1 MPRPTKCRR
10 VCYFPEILEFSPTGA
25 VSGEPIVLTVDELET
40 IRLIDKENLS
50 QEECGAQ
57 LGVGRTTAQK
67 IYETARK
74 KIADAL
80 VLGFALKFEGGEFQL
95 CSGSTD
101 FCYKKNCIKR
111 QIQKEFKTEKGAN
124 IMRIA
129 VTYYPLNVYFFGF
142 EFDNNR
148 LVNIYRVYTKISE
161 NHVFSWGLPRA
172 AKKFGDT

>member
-1 MPRPTKCRR
+1 MSRPTKCRR

-25 VSGEPIVLTVDELET
+25 VSGEPIVLTIDELET

-57 LGVGRTTAQK
+57 LGIGRTTAQK

-80 VLGFALKFEGGEFQL
+80 VLGFALKIEGGEVQL

-101 FCYKKNCIKR
+101 FCYKKDCIKR

-129 VTYYPLNVYFFGF
+129 VTY
-142 EFDNNR
+142 
-148 LVNIYRVYTKISE
+148 
-161 NHVFSWGLPRA
+161 
-172 AKKFGDT
+172 